1 MDPSMDVYHCHHNE
15 VDDYTT
21 APPLAREVVNQS
33 VHIFDSRCGWFIC
46 ASRKPALEG
55 FRSLSS
61 GFSCEECF
69 LDAAAVCEAVTPE
82 AVFAYDR
89 IIDVRGLKE
98 RFRSRCEDRDVI
110 ISNHLECQKQE
121 WLGFGERLHCAVGEE
136 TAGDWIDF
144 LDDMRGRIELNMK
157 DHPSCWRQ
165 VFPSDLLAIADC
177 VGRIHS
183 ISHQFPGGG
192 EFKFS
197 ATKLKCVRD
206 RYKQELEELDNTIR
220 NLTNRLTT
228 VVRPTLS
235 KFLLHLVVLLMA
247 SEYEVVRS
255 MANYENVIAWT
266 EEEWQHQI
274 RRSRRLSKD
283 DYLGLAGVL
292 AEFRLFPDDV
302 ELTVD
307 KLKKQHLALMAGLR
321 ALVPEFPWEY
331 THPLDPTFTASMNIM
346 IICVCLRIVPACPAD
361 KIENQVDIDYLASQI
376 SRSKLHGRITRGEV
390 TSEHHRLIDFL
401 TPEKSL
407 VPETV
412 LAVPGN
418 DIRTMETRLTK
429 RPSHDDIGEDG
440 KRPKVDHH

>member
-46 ASRKPALEG
+46 ARQKPALEG

-61 GFSCEECF
+61 SFSCEECF

-82 AVFAYDR
+82 AVFAYNR
-89 IIDVRGLKE
+89 IIHIRGLKK

-121 WLGFGERLHCAVGEE
+121 WLGFGEKLDHADGEE
-136 TAGDWIDF
+136 TTQDWVDF

-157 DHPSCWRQ
+157 DHPSRWRQ
-165 VFPSDLLAIADC
+165 VLPSDLLAIADC
-177 VGRIHS
+177 VGRIYS

-197 ATKLKCVRD
+197 GSKLKCVRD
-206 RYKQELEELDNTIR
+206 RYTQELEDLDNTIR
-220 NLTNRLTT
+220 NVTNRLTII
-228 VVRPTLS
+228 VRPTLS

-247 SEYEVVRS
+247 SDYEVVRS
-255 MANYENVIAWT
+255 MPNYQNAISWT
-266 EEEWQHQI
+266 EKEWQHQI
-274 RRSRRLSKD
+274 RRSRRLSED

-292 AEFRLFPDDV
+292 AEFRLFPDDF
-302 ELTVD
+302 ELTVE
-307 KLKKQHLALMAGLR
+307 KLKKQHLVLMAGLR
-321 ALVPEFPWEY
+321 AMVPEFPWEY

-346 IICVCLRIVPACPAD
+346 IICVFLGIVPACPAD
-361 KIENQVDIDYLASQI
+361 KIENQADIDYLACQI
-376 SRSKLHGRITRGEV
+376 SRSELHGRITRWEV
-390 TSEHHRLIDFL
+390 ISEHNHLIDFL
-401 TPEKSL
+401 ASR
-407 VPETV
+407 V
-412 LAVPGN
+412 LAVPG
-418 DIRTMETRLTK
+418 DDRRTMETRFTK

-440 KRPKVDHH
+440 KRPKVDQTENE